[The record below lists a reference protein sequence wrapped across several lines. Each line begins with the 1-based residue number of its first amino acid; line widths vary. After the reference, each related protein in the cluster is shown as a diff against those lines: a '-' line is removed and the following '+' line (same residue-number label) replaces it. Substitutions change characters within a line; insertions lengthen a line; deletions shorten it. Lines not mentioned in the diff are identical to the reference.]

1 MKILVSAASRHGA
14 TVEVGATIG
23 AVLQAAGHE
32 VFVAAPSEVEGFAG
46 YDAAVIG
53 SAIYVGHWLDA
64 AREILE
70 RHKRELLTIPVWL
83 FASGPIG
90 VPLKP
95 AEPPEE
101 AARLVDLVHAREH
114 RTFPGALDRHKLGFA
129 EKAMVAAVRAEE
141 GDFRPWAEIEG
152 WAREIAASLEPAVSV
167 EIVEA
172 AEAAEAAES
181 WLAVQGRPR

>member
-1 MKILVSAASRHGA
+1 MRILVSAASRHGA
-14 TVEVGATIG
+14 TVEVAATIG

-32 VFVAAPSEVEGFAG
+32 VFVAAPSEVDGFAG

-53 SAIYVGHWLDA
+53 SAIYVGRWLDA

-70 RHKRELLTIPVWL
+70 RHKVELRAKPVWL

-90 VPLKP
+90 DPPRP

-101 AARLVDLVHAREH
+101 AARLVELVQAREH
-114 RTFPGALDRHKLGFA
+114 RTFPGALDKHKLGFA
-129 EKAMVAAVRAEE
+129 EKAIVAAVKAEE

-152 WAREIAASLEPAVSV
+152 WAREIAATLPVGAPT
-167 EIVEA
+167 
-172 AEAAEAAES
+172 
-181 WLAVQGRPR
+181 G